1 MATDYSRTGLV
12 LLLTA
17 CIAPKPGIAN
27 QLRRND
33 PGTRLRD
40 YAAGLRFW
48 MEYPD
53 DRIRGIVFAD
63 NSGQPLDAL
72 RALVNAHNPAGR
84 PVEFHAF
91 DHPAPVPNLSYGFN
105 EAFLV
110 SETIDQSAL
119 LAESVH
125 FGKVTGRYRFPDLS
139 RLLNR
144 LPSDYR
150 AAVDTTGCRPWPWR
164 ARSKPIS
171 SFALALFHTTFY
183 RDNLKQLFNRMYPAP
198 PWDRCQYIESMIYD
212 HLWPLRHEPGIILR
226 WPCNCEPVGIAANG
240 ADFRAPRRRLRA
252 AIRATTRI
260 LLPNLWL

>member
-1 MATDYSRTGLV
+1 MVADCSRTGLI

-27 QLRRND
+27 RLNRND
-33 PGTRLRD
+33 PNIRLRD

-48 MEYPD
+48 IEYPD

-63 NSGQPLDAL
+63 NSGHPLDSL
-72 RALVNAHNPAGR
+72 RALAHAHMRTGR
-84 PVEFHAF
+84 PVEFHSF
-91 DHPAPVPNLSYGFN
+91 DHAAPLPNLSYGFN
-105 EAFLV
+105 EAILV
-110 SETIDQSAL
+110 SETLAASAL

-144 LPSDYR
+144 LPPDFR
-150 AAVDTTGCRPWPWR
+150 AAVDTTGCWPWPWK

-171 SFALALFHTTFY
+171 SFALALFQTTFY
-183 RDNLKQLFNRMYPAP
+183 REHLMRLFERMYPAP

-240 ADFRAPRRRLRA
+240 VDFRAPRRRLRA
-252 AIRATTRI
+252 AIRAATRI
-260 LLPNLWL
+260 LLPHLWL